1 MRFYLNVLSFC
12 LSIVLS
18 LPGVAFAQAPKKPVA
33 STGYVT
39 QGKTV
44 SGVAAVVNGE
54 MISWHDLQLQSA
66 PEIARARIRQNDPQA
81 MAKVEAIHRNILDT
95 MILDMLVS
103 QEAERFK
110 MKASES
116 DVDAEIKKILA
127 SNKINL
133 ETLERSL
140 SAQGLSLEF
149 LKKRI
154 RRNLTNTR
162 LMTMMVGQKVIVPD
176 AEIEKYYNEHKDE
189 FVKGKTVKM
198 QLIIFPPPMADQ
210 VPGIISQIKS
220 GKLSFEQAAKMYS
233 AGPGADAGGNIGE
246 REWEAL
252 PPASR
257 AALKN
262 VPVGGLTPVFKV
274 EDADAVAKV
283 LSVTQGEPKNFKEA
297 APEVDRILKE
307 PLLQERFKE
316 YSQSLKN
323 KAVIDVKI

>member
-1 MRFYLNVLSFC
+1 M
-12 LSIVLS
+12 S

-33 STGYVT
+33 NTGYVT

-81 MAKVEAIHRNILDT
+81 MAKVEAIQRNTLDT

-116 DVDAEIKKILA
+116 EVDAEIKKILD
-127 SNKINL
+127 SNKINM

-140 SAQGLSLEF
+140 GAQGLSLDF

-154 RRNLTNTR
+154 RRNITNTR
-162 LMTMMVGQKVIVPD
+162 LMTMMVGQKVLVPD

-189 FVKGKTVKM
+189 FVKGRIIKM

-210 VPGIISQIKS
+210 VPGIVSQIKS

-233 AGPGADAGGNIGE
+233 VGPGADAGGNIGDRDWE
-246 REWEAL
+246 TLSPSSREAL
-252 PPASR
+252 
-257 AALKN
+257 KG
-262 VPVGGLTPVFKV
+262 VPVGGITPIFKV

-283 LSVTQGEPKNFKEA
+283 LGLTQGEPQSFKEA
-297 APEVDRILKE
+297 APEVERTLKE